1 MITSPI
7 ALEDRNVVILE
18 IGILVS
24 NHDPTQM
31 LVWFGNTTYLTCS
44 VLNSDL
50 IDHEKYKQILIHP
63 ESKLRTLWHIMEK

>member
-1 MITSPI
+1 MFLLTNSLWAQSLEFTAVSAIWFHKVHKIITSPI

-31 LVWFGNTTYLTCS
+31 LV
-44 VLNSDL
+44 
-50 IDHEKYKQILIHP
+50 
-63 ESKLRTLWHIMEK
+63 